1 MYRTIL
7 TVAAV
12 APLARGDYS
21 YSYDAPWAVAAWLA
35 DPTAA
40 GATYGGPIAAWNT
53 SGVTN
58 MRTLFCGSIFY
69 CLSWP
74 GAASFDDDISG
85 WDISGVTTMRSMFI
99 EASAFN
105 QDLGWCISAS
115 VDVFQMF
122 SGAGCASTSCG
133 VTFDCP

>member
-74 GAASFDDDISG
+74 GAASFQHGPAYQRVLPAIGDPEFV
-85 WDISGVTTMRSMFI
+85 GVHLPDGIGQLVPIGMVG
-99 EASAFN
+99 N
-105 QDLGWCISAS
+105 DQG
-115 VDVFQMF
+115 
-122 SGAGCASTSCG
+122 
-133 VTFDCP
+133 